1 MGNPLV
7 EMMRGS
13 KQQQGSPMEQLL
25 EDVKSGKADPKDEAM
40 KRIKS
45 LSPIQRLAFMAA
57 LPVIERVG
65 RQFGAKDSDIDD
77 FRQAVGGS

>member
-1 MGNPLV
+1 
-7 EMMRGS
+7 
-13 KQQQGSPMEQLL
+13 
-25 EDVKSGKADPKDEAM
+25 
-40 KRIKS
+40 
-45 LSPIQRLAFMAA
+45 MAA